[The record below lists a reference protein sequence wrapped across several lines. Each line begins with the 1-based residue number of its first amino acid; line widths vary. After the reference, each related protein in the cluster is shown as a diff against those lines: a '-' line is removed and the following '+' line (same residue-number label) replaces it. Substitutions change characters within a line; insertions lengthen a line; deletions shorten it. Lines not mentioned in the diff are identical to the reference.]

1 MSMRVGPIR
10 LALQVAGAVAAIAAV
25 TAAERVFITV
35 NATTVALSF
44 VLTVLVVATQWGL
57 VEAIAASVVGMF
69 CFNYFFLPPVGTLT
83 IADPQNWVALAAF
96 VAVSLIASNLSAAAR
111 DRAALA
117 DERAQ
122 LLEERK
128 NAELARRSDETKSA
142 LLASLAHDLRTPL
155 T

>member
-96 VAVSLIASNLSAAAR
+96 LLTATVASQLSSS
-111 DRAALA
+111 
-117 DERAQ
+117 
-122 LLEERK
+122 
-128 NAELARRSDETKSA
+128 ARRRAEEATRRQREMEKLYDLSRS
-142 LLASLAHDLRTPL
+142 LLLL
-155 T
+155 